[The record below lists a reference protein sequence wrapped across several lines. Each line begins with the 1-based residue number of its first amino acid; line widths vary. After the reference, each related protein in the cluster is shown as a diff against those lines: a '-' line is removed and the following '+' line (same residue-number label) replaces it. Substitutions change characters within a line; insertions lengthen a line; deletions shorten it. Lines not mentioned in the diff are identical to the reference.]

1 MNIREKMEQHKSYEA
16 HDAKQFNRAL
26 IRAGFII
33 IAGYLFATALAW
45 FIVR

>member
-1 MNIREKMEQHKSYEA
+1 MNIREKIAQLKSYEQ
-16 HDAKQFNRAL
+16 HDTKQFDRAL
-26 IRAGFII
+26 IRAGVII